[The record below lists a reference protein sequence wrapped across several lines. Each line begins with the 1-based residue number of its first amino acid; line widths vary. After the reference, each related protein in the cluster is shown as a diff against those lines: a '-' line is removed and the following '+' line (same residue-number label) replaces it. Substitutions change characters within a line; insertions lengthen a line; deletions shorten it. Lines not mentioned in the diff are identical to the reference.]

1 MNIEKGYKM
10 YEDIIGIIRKEKL
23 SLQIDTINSQNI

>member
-1 MNIEKGYKM
+1 MNIAKGYKM
-10 YEDIIGIIRKEKL
+10 YEDIIGKIRKEKL